1 MMGLILLVL
10 AGAISLSWW
19 QLVQG
24 RERARAAAALA
35 CREHGLVLM
44 DDTVVFET
52 LSYRPV
58 GRSRLFAQVYRFDF
72 AYQGILQLGGKVLVS
87 PGYPS
92 TVLITTEKG
101 DLIQEY

>member
-1 MMGLILLVL
+1 MIGLILLIL
-10 AGAISLSWW
+10 AGAIGLSWW

-24 RERARAAAALA
+24 RERARSVATIA

-52 LSYRPV
+52 VSYRPA
-58 GRSRLFAQVYRFDF
+58 GKRRLFALVYRFDF

-87 PGYPS
+87 PGHPS